1 MADDKTTIR
10 ELIDAVKAFETQ
22 RDWRRFHSPKN
33 LSMGIAI
40 ETGELMEHFQWLGAE
55 ESKRAG
61 DDPGTLAAV
70 REEMADV
77 LCYLLN
83 LADVMGVDLSDA
95 FYEKMKKNEKK
106 YPTDRFYGR
115 YK

>member
-10 ELIDAVKAFETQ
+10 ELIDAVRVFETQ

-40 ETGELMEHFQWLGAE
+40 ETGELMEHFQWLDTE
-55 ESKRAG
+55 ESNQAG
-61 DDPGTLAAV
+61 NDPKTLTAV

-83 LADVMGVDLSDA
+83 LADVLGVDLSDA
-95 FYEKMKKNEKK
+95 FYEKMKKNEMK
-106 YPTDRFYGR
+106 YPADRFYGR